1 MKITIKK
8 NGIYTGNGKLPDYP
22 IAEIERFSITMDGIF
37 AYMTIHTEGK
47 RIDLD
52 SIQMDYKL
60 VSAMSGEEIKDADI
74 DGFSVGWTN
83 KSDFPHWEPYG
94 NVYLKPGMGYDETDK
109 TELTVFHFVDKPSK
123 PSTYDRVMEIVKDKP
138 K

>member
-8 NGIYTGNGKLPDYP
+8 NGIYTGGGKSPDYP
-22 IAEIERFSITMDGIF
+22 IGDIERFSITMDGIF
-37 AYMTIHTEGK
+37 ASMTIYSVDSK
-47 RIDLD
+47 RVDLD

-60 VSAMSGEEIKDADI
+60 ISEKTGVEIKDSKN

-83 KSDFPHWEPYG
+83 KSDFPFWEPYG
-94 NVYLKPGMGYDETDK
+94 NVYTKADSELVILK
-109 TELTVFHFVDKPSK
+109 FVDKPSK